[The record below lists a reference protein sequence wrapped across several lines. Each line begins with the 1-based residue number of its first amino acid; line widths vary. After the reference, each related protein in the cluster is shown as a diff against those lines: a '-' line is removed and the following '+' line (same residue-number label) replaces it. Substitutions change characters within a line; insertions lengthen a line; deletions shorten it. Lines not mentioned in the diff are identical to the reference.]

1 MTRQWA
7 ILVGQNLVEAS
18 GWDLEIANLKD
29 DIHMFQ
35 KLLKSIKIGS

>member
-18 GWDLEIANLKD
+18 GWNLEIVNLKD

-35 KLLKSIKIGS
+35 TLLKFIQIGS